1 MQIIILT
8 GISGAGKSSA
18 GQALEDFGY
27 YKVDNMP
34 VSMLKEFAQLC
45 SQSSLRQK
53 DIVYTVD
60 IRAESE
66 FSTLLATIEEL
77 KKELE
82 CSFRII
88 FLDASDE
95 VIVARY
101 KESRHIHPY
110 IISDGITLTE
120 ALMRERKILS
130 VLREAAD
137 NIIDTSNLRI
147 SQTRDKL
154 YEILKNEKPG
164 KFTLTCMTFGF
175 KYGAPTD
182 ADLVF
187 DVRCFANP
195 HYDPNLRPLTG
206 LDKVIRDFVLSDG
219 NAVEFLNKL
228 DDMISFLIPLYIEEG
243 KSHLTVALGCTG
255 GRHRSV
261 TVAYELCEKIKNKMP
276 AIRTVLCHRDIEKLQ
291 INNTKIEK

>member
-8 GISGAGKSSA
+8 GMSGAGKSSA

-34 VSMLKEFAQLC
+34 VSMLRQFALLC

-66 FSTLLATIEEL
+66 FATLLATIDEI
-77 KKELE
+77 KKELN

-88 FLDASDE
+88 FLDASDD

-120 ALMRERKILS
+120 ALLRERSVLS
-130 VLREAAD
+130 VLRESAD

-154 YEILKNEKPG
+154 YELLEKEKPG

-195 HYDPNLRPLTG
+195 HYDPELRPLTG
-206 LDKVIRDFVLSDG
+206 LDKVIRDFVFADG
-219 NAVEFLNKL
+219 KASEFLAKL
-228 DDMISFLIPLYIEEG
+228 DDMLSFLIPLYINEG
-243 KSHLTVALGCTG
+243 KAHLTVAVGCTG

-261 TVAYELCEKIKNKMP
+261 TIAYELCKLIEKKMP
-276 AIRTVLCHRDIEKLQ
+276 EIRTVLCNRDIEK
-291 INNTKIEK
+291 INK

>member
-8 GISGAGKSSA
+8 GMSGAGKSSA
-18 GQALEDFGY
+18 GQALEDLGY

-34 VSMLKEFAQLC
+34 VSMLKEFVLLC
-45 SQSSLRQK
+45 SQSSLHK
-53 DIVYTVD
+53 KEIVYTVD
-60 IRAESE
+60 IRAGNE
-66 FSTLLATIEEL
+66 FSTLLITIEEI
-77 KKELE
+77 KKEIS
-82 CSFRII
+82 CSFKII
-88 FLDASDE
+88 FLDASDD

-101 KESRHIHPY
+101 KESRHVHPY
-110 IISDGITLTE
+110 VLSDGITLTE
-120 ALMRERKILS
+120 ALKREREVIS

-137 NIIDTSNLRI
+137 NVIDTSNHRT

-154 YEILKNEKPG
+154 YEILENEKPG

-195 HYDPNLRPLTG
+195 HYDPELRPLTG
-206 LDKVIRDFVLSDG
+206 LDKVIRDFVLADG
-219 NAVEFLNKL
+219 KAAEFLSRL
-228 DDMISFLIPLYIEEG
+228 VDMLSFLLPLYIEEG
-243 KSHLTVALGCTG
+243 KSHLTVAIGCTG

-261 TVAYELCEKIKNKMP
+261 TLAYELCEKIKNNMP
-276 AIRTVLCHRDIEKLQ
+276 EIRTVLCHRDIEKLK
-291 INNTKIEK
+291 INE

>member
-1 MQIIILT
+1 MHIIILT
-8 GISGAGKSSA
+8 GMSGAGKSSA
-18 GQALEDFGY
+18 GQALEDLGY

-34 VSMLKEFAQLC
+34 VSMLKEFVLLC
-45 SQSSLRQK
+45 SQSSLHK
-53 DIVYTVD
+53 KEIVYTVD
-60 IRAESE
+60 IRAGNE
-66 FSTLLATIEEL
+66 FSTLLGIVEEI
-77 KKELE
+77 KKEIN
-82 CSFRII
+82 CSFKII
-88 FLDASDE
+88 FLDASDD

-110 IISDGITLTE
+110 VLSDGITLKQ
-120 ALMRERKILS
+120 ALKREREIIS

-137 NIIDTSNLRI
+137 NVIDTSNHRT

-154 YEILKNEKPG
+154 YEILENEKPG

-206 LDKVIRDFVLSDG
+206 LDKVIRDFVLADG
-219 NAVEFLNKL
+219 RAVEFMSKL
-228 DDMISFLIPLYIEEG
+228 IDMLSFLIPLYIEEG
-243 KSHLTVALGCTG
+243 KSHLTVAIGCTG

-261 TVAYELCEKIKNKMP
+261 TLAYELCEKIKNNMP
-276 AIRTVLCHRDIEKLQ
+276 EIRAVLCHRDIEKLK
-291 INNTKIEK
+291 INE

>member
-8 GISGAGKSSA
+8 GMSGAGKSSA

-34 VSMLKEFAQLC
+34 VSMLKHFASLC
-45 SQSSLRQK
+45 SQSGLRQK

-66 FSTLLATIEEL
+66 FSTLLKTVEEI
-77 KKELE
+77 KKEFD

-110 IISDGITLTE
+110 IISDGITLSE
-120 ALMRERKILS
+120 ALNRERNVLS
-130 VLREAAD
+130 VLREASD
-137 NIIDTSNLRI
+137 NVIDTSNMRI

-154 YEILKNEKPG
+154 YELLKNEKPG

-175 KYGAPTD
+175 KYGVPTD

-195 HYDPNLRPLTG
+195 HYDPELRPLTG
-206 LDKVIRDFVLSDG
+206 LDKVIRDFVFADTK
-219 NAVEFLNKL
+219 AVEFLRKL
-228 DDMISFLIPLYIEEG
+228 DDMLSFLIPLYINEG
-243 KSHLTVALGCTG
+243 KAHLTVAVGCTG

-261 TVAYELCEKIKNKMP
+261 TIAYELCKLIENKMP
-276 AIRTVLCHRDIEKLQ
+276 EIRTVLCHRDIEK
-291 INNTKIEK
+291 INK

>member
-8 GISGAGKSSA
+8 GMSGAGKSSA

-34 VSMLKEFAQLC
+34 VSMLREFAELC
-45 SQSSLRQK
+45 HNSKLGQK

-60 IRAESE
+60 IRAERE
-66 FSTLLATIEEL
+66 FSTLLDTVEKI
-77 KKELE
+77 KKEFD
-82 CSFRII
+82 CKFRII
-88 FLDASDE
+88 FMDASDE
-95 VIVARY
+95 AIIARY

-110 IISDGITLTE
+110 VVSDGIPLAE
-120 ALMRERKILS
+120 ALVRERAVLS
-130 VLREAAD
+130 VLRESAND
-137 NIIDTSNLRI
+137 VIDTTSLRT
-147 SQTRDKL
+147 SQMRDML
-154 YEILKNEKPG
+154 SDVLDNEKPG

-195 HYDPNLRPLTG
+195 HYDPELRPLTG
-206 LDKVIRDFVLSDG
+206 LDEVIRKFVFDDK
-219 NAVEFLNKL
+219 NAVKFLDKL
-228 DDMISFLIPLYIEEG
+228 DEMLSFMIPLYIEEG
-243 KSHLTVALGCTG
+243 KAHLTVAIGCTG

-261 TVAYELCEKIKNKMP
+261 AIAYELCRRFENKMKD
-276 AIRTVLCHRDIEKLQ
+276 IRTVLCHRDISKQ
-291 INNTKIEK
+291 KNI

>member
-8 GISGAGKSSA
+8 GMSGAGKSSA

-34 VSMLKEFAQLC
+34 VSMLKEFALLC
-45 SQSSLRQK
+45 SQSQLRQK

-66 FSTLLATIEEL
+66 FSTLLSTIDEI
-77 KKELE
+77 KKELNA
-82 CSFRII
+82 SFKII
-88 FLDASDE
+88 FLDASDS

-110 IISDGITLTE
+110 VISDGITLSE
-120 ALMRERKILS
+120 ALKREREILS
-130 VLREAAD
+130 VLRESAD
-137 NIIDTSNLRI
+137 NIIDTSDLRT
-147 SQTRDKL
+147 SQMRDKL
-154 YEILKNEKPG
+154 YEMLENEKPG
-164 KFTLTCMTFGF
+164 KFTITFMTFGF
-175 KYGAPTD
+175 KYGGAPTD

-195 HYDPNLRPLTG
+195 HYDPELKPLTG
-206 LDKVIRDFVLSDG
+206 LDKVVRDFVFADG
-219 NAVEFLNKL
+219 RAVEFLSRL
-228 DDMISFLIPLYIEEG
+228 DDMLSFLIPLYIEEG
-243 KSHLTVALGCTG
+243 KSHLTVAVGCTG

-276 AIRTVLCHRDIEKLQ
+276 EIRTALCHRDIEKLR
-291 INNTKIEK
+291 INE

>member
-8 GISGAGKSSA
+8 GMSGAGKSSA

-34 VSMLKEFAQLC
+34 VSMLREFAELC
-45 SQSSLRQK
+45 HNSELRHK

-60 IRAESE
+60 IRAERE
-66 FSTLLATIEEL
+66 FSTLLDTVEKI
-77 KKELE
+77 KKEFD
-82 CSFRII
+82 CKFRII
-88 FLDASDE
+88 FMDASDE
-95 VIVARY
+95 AIIARY

-110 IISDGITLTE
+110 VVSEGIPLAE
-120 ALMRERKILS
+120 ALVRERGVLS
-130 VLREAAD
+130 VLREAAND
-137 NIIDTSNLRI
+137 VIDTTSLR
-147 SQTRDKL
+147 SAQMRDML
-154 YEILKNEKPG
+154 SDILDKEKPG

-206 LDKVIRDFVLSDG
+206 LDKVIRDFVFDDQ
-219 NAVEFLNKL
+219 NAVRFLDKL
-228 DDMISFLIPLYIEEG
+228 DDMLSFMIPLYIEEG
-243 KSHLTVALGCTG
+243 KAHLTVAIGCTG

-261 TVAYELCEKIKNKMP
+261 AIAYEICNRIEKKISD
-276 AIRTVLCHRDIEKLQ
+276 IRTVLCHRDIDKYKS
-291 INNTKIEK
+291 T

>member
-8 GISGAGKSSA
+8 GMSGAGKSSA
-18 GQALEDFGY
+18 GQALEDLGY

-34 VSMLKEFAQLC
+34 VSMLKEFVLLC
-45 SQSSLRQK
+45 SQSSLHK
-53 DIVYTVD
+53 KEIVYTVD
-60 IRAESE
+60 IRAGNE
-66 FSTLLATIEEL
+66 FSTLLSTIEEI
-77 KKELE
+77 KKEIS
-82 CSFRII
+82 CSFKII
-88 FLDASDE
+88 FLDASDD

-101 KESRHIHPY
+101 KESRHIHPFVL
-110 IISDGITLTE
+110 SDGITLTE
-120 ALMRERKILS
+120 ALKREREIIS

-137 NIIDTSNLRI
+137 NVIDTSNHRT

-154 YEILKNEKPG
+154 YEILESEKPG

-195 HYDPNLRPLTG
+195 HYDPELRPLTG
-206 LDKVIRDFVLSDG
+206 LDKIVRDFVFTDG
-219 NAVEFLNKL
+219 RAVEFLHRL
-228 DDMISFLIPLYIEEG
+228 DDMLSFLIPLYIEEG
-243 KSHLTVALGCTG
+243 KSHLTVAVGCTG

-276 AIRTVLCHRDIEKLQ
+276 EIRTVLCHRDIEKLK
-291 INNTKIEK
+291 TSDK

>member
-8 GISGAGKSSA
+8 GMSGAGKSSA
-18 GQALEDFGY
+18 GQALEDLGY

-34 VSMLKEFAQLC
+34 VSMLKEFVLLC
-45 SQSSLRQK
+45 SQSSLHK
-53 DIVYTVD
+53 KEIVYTVD
-60 IRAESE
+60 IRAGNE
-66 FSTLLATIEEL
+66 FSTLLSTIEEI
-77 KKELE
+77 KKEIS
-82 CSFRII
+82 CSFKII
-88 FLDASDE
+88 FLDASDD

-101 KESRHIHPY
+101 KESRHVHPY
-110 IISDGITLTE
+110 VLSDGITLAE
-120 ALMRERKILS
+120 ALKREREVIS

-137 NIIDTSNLRI
+137 NVIDTSNHRT

-154 YEILKNEKPG
+154 YEILENEKPG

-195 HYDPNLRPLTG
+195 HYDPELRPLTG
-206 LDKVIRDFVLSDG
+206 LDKVIRDFVLADG
-219 NAVEFLNKL
+219 KAAEFLSRL
-228 DDMISFLIPLYIEEG
+228 VDMLSFLLPLYIEEG
-243 KSHLTVALGCTG
+243 KSHLTVAIGCTG

-261 TVAYELCEKIKNKMP
+261 TLAYELCEKIKNNMP
-276 AIRTVLCHRDIEKLQ
+276 EIRTVLCHRDIEKLK
-291 INNTKIEK
+291 INE

>member
-8 GISGAGKSSA
+8 GMSGAGKSSA
-18 GQALEDFGY
+18 GQALEDLGY

-34 VSMLKEFAQLC
+34 VSMLKEFVLLC
-45 SQSSLRQK
+45 SQSSLHKK

-60 IRAESE
+60 IRAGNE
-66 FSTLLATIEEL
+66 FSTLLSTIEEI
-77 KKELE
+77 KKEID
-82 CSFRII
+82 CSFKII
-88 FLDASDE
+88 FLDAADD

-110 IISDGITLTE
+110 VLSDGITLTE
-120 ALMRERKILS
+120 ALKREREVIS

-137 NIIDTSNLRI
+137 NVIDTSNHRT

-154 YEILKNEKPG
+154 YEILENEKPG

-206 LDKVIRDFVLSDG
+206 LDKVIRDFVLADG
-219 NAVEFLNKL
+219 KAAEFLGKL
-228 DDMISFLIPLYIEEG
+228 IDMLSFLIPLYIEEG
-243 KSHLTVALGCTG
+243 KSHLTVAIGCTG

-261 TVAYELCEKIKNKMP
+261 TLAYELCEKIKNDMP
-276 AIRTVLCHRDIEKLQ
+276 EIRTVLCHRDIEKLK
-291 INNTKIEK
+291 INE

>member
-18 GQALEDFGY
+18 GQVLEDFGY

-34 VSMLKEFAQLC
+34 VSMLRQFAAIC
-45 SQSSLRQK
+45 SSSDLRQK

-60 IRAESE
+60 IRSESE
-66 FSTLLATIEEL
+66 FATLLSTVEEIR
-77 KKELE
+77 KEFD

-88 FLDASDE
+88 FLDASDD
-95 VIVARY
+95 VIIARY

-110 IISDGITLTE
+110 IISDGITLAE
-120 ALMRERKILS
+120 ALLRERSVLS
-130 VLREAAD
+130 VLRESAD

-154 YEILKNEKPG
+154 YEILEKEKPG

-175 KYGAPTD
+175 KYGIPTD

-195 HYDPNLRPLTG
+195 HYDPELRPLTG
-206 LDKVIRDFVLSDG
+206 LDKVIRDFVFADPK
-219 NAVEFLNKL
+219 AVEFLGKR
-228 DDMISFLIPLYIEEG
+228 DDMLSFLIPLYIDEG
-243 KSHLTVALGCTG
+243 KSHLTVAVGCTG

-276 AIRTVLCHRDIEKLQ
+276 EIRTVLCHRDIEKLQ
-291 INNTKIEK
+291 INNRKNEK

>member
-8 GISGAGKSSA
+8 GMSGAGKSSA

-34 VSMLKEFAQLC
+34 VSMLKEFALLC

-66 FSTLLATIEEL
+66 FSTLLNTIEEI
-77 KKELE
+77 KKELN
-82 CSFRII
+82 CSFKII
-88 FLDASDE
+88 FLDASSE

-120 ALMRERKILS
+120 ALKREREVLS
-130 VLREAAD
+130 VLRETAD
-137 NIIDTSNLRI
+137 NVIDTSNLRT
-147 SQTRDKL
+147 SQMRDKL
-154 YEILKNEKPG
+154 YEMLKNEKPG

-175 KYGAPTD
+175 KYGGAPTD

-195 HYDPNLRPLTG
+195 HYDPDLRPLTG
-206 LDKVIRDFVLSDG
+206 LDKVIRDFVLADG
-219 NAVEFLNKL
+219 KAVEFLHKL
-228 DDMISFLIPLYIEEG
+228 DDMLSFLIPLYIEEG
-243 KSHLTVALGCTG
+243 KAHLTVAVGCTG

-276 AIRTVLCHRDIEKLQ
+276 EIRTVLCHRDIEKLK
-291 INNTKIEK
+291 INE

>member
-8 GISGAGKSSA
+8 GMSGAGKSSA

-34 VSMLKEFAQLC
+34 VSMLKQFASLC
-45 SQSSLRQK
+45 SQSGLRQK

-66 FSTLLATIEEL
+66 FSTLLKTVEEI
-77 KKELE
+77 KKEFD

-88 FLDASDE
+88 FLDASDG

-110 IISDGITLTE
+110 IISDGITLSE
-120 ALMRERKILS
+120 ALNRERNVLS
-130 VLREAAD
+130 VLREASD
-137 NIIDTSNLRI
+137 NVIDTSNMRI

-154 YEILKNEKPG
+154 YELLKNEKPG

-175 KYGAPTD
+175 KYGVPTD

-195 HYDPNLRPLTG
+195 HYDPELRPLTG
-206 LDKVIRDFVLSDG
+206 LDKVIRDFVFADTK
-219 NAVEFLNKL
+219 AVEFLGKL
-228 DDMISFLIPLYIEEG
+228 DDMLSFLIPLYINEG
-243 KSHLTVALGCTG
+243 KAHLTVAVGCTG

-261 TVAYELCEKIKNKMP
+261 TIAYELCKLIENKMP
-276 AIRTVLCHRDIEKLQ
+276 EIRTVLCHRDIEK
-291 INNTKIEK
+291 INK